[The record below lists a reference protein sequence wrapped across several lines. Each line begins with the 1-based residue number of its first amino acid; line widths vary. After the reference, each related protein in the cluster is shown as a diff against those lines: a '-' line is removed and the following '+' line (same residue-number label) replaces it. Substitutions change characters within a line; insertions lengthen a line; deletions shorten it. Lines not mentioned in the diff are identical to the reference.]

1 MRPIGW
7 WWQGVEGVVDM
18 LGLSMVAVVPAGV

>member
-18 LGLSMVAVVPAGV
+18 MGVVGVEVVPAGV